1 MKRFYL
7 LLILLLQVPIAFCQ
21 SEIIEVN
28 GIYSMD
34 IPDILDATGT
44 LNDDASLQYNNL
56 YEEKYIIVIDEDK
69 QEFVDAFIS
78 LDEYDESISV
88 VDNYA
93 NVQLAFIDESV
104 EFTDGFELESLKIN
118 GMDARLKPINGLIS
132 GLDEEISYWLC
143 YVEGKETMYTV
154 MAWTLK
160 SKKSSFEKEALKMI
174 KSLKE
179 L

>member
-7 LLILLLQVPIAFCQ
+7 LLFLLSQIPIVFCQ
-21 SEIIEVN
+21 SEIIDVN
-28 GIYSMD
+28 GLYSMD
-34 IPDILDATGT
+34 IPAVLNATKT

-69 QEFVDAFIS
+69 QEFVDVFIS
-78 LDEYDESISV
+78 LEEYDESISV

-93 NVQLAFIDESV
+93 NVQIAFVDESV
-104 EFTDGFELESLKIN
+104 EITEELKLKSMKIN
-118 GMDARLKPINGLIS
+118 GMAARLKVMNGLIS

-143 YVEGKETMYTV
+143 YVEGKETLYTV

-160 SKKSSFEKEALKMI
+160 SRKSSFEKEALKMI
-174 KSLKE
+174 KSIKE

>member
-1 MKRFYL
+1 M
-7 LLILLLQVPIAFCQ
+7 FCQ
-21 SEIIEVN
+21 SEIIDVN
-28 GIYSMD
+28 GLYSID
-34 IPDILDATGT
+34 IPAVLNATKT

-56 YEEKYIIVIDEDK
+56 YTEKYIIVIDEDK
-69 QEFVDAFIS
+69 QEFVDVFIS

-93 NVQLAFIDESV
+93 NVQLAFMAESV

-132 GLDEEISYWLC
+132 GLDEQISYWFC
-143 YVEGKETMYTV
+143 YVEGKETLYTV

-160 SKKSSFEKEALKMI
+160 SRKRSFEKEALKMI